1 MAYYDVVKPRADGWG
16 WETKANVPPSIRQT
30 ISSINQLKRNI
41 VDAVEGLTDE
51 QIWVRPGVDVS
62 AIGNLLLHL
71 RGTEHH
77 WIGHKIGRRPLER
90 DIQKEF
96 ATRGGMSLDDLMA
109 NLKKVDS
116 ETEKILSDLT
126 ETKVSK
132 YRSEDGLSIPFILHY
147 VSQHLALHLG
157 QIVVVREYL
166 SPGYRLY

>member
-1 MAYYDVVKPRADGWG
+1 MAYYNVVKPRADGWG
-16 WETKANVPPSIRQT
+16 WETKVDIPPSIRQ
-30 ISSINQLKRNI
+30 IVSSIDQMKRNI
-41 VDAVEGLTDE
+41 EHAVEGLADE
-51 QIWVRPGVDVS
+51 QVWVRPGVDVA

-77 WIGHKIGRRPLER
+77 WIGHKIGCRALHR
-90 DIQKEF
+90 DIHKEF
-96 ATRGGMSLDDLMA
+96 ATRGGMSLDELMGNLQEA
-109 NLKKVDS
+109 NS
-116 ETEKILSDLT
+116 ETEEILSDLT
-126 ETKVSK
+126 EAKVSS